1 MRRCACPGSFDPVT
15 NGHLDIMQRA
25 THVVD
30 HLIIAVANSPGKN
43 PAFTPPERVQLLQDL
58 VAENDF
64 GDCKVE
70 VRSFGSLLMH
80 FADEVGATLV
90 IRGLRAVSDFEYE
103 FQLASMNRHIAPSV
117 ETLFLTPDE
126 DYSFISSSLVKEVA
140 RLDGDVSEF
149 VCNAVQQA
157 MRKRFAELE
166 Q

>member
-1 MRRCACPGSFDPVT
+1 MRRVGLYPGTFDPVT

-64 GDCKVE
+64 GSCTVE

-80 FADEVGATLV
+80 FADEVGASVV

-103 FQLASMNRHIAPSV
+103 FQLANMNRAMDPEFESV
-117 ETLFLTPDE
+117 FLTPSADLS
-126 DYSFISSSLVKEVA
+126 YISSSLVREIAGLGGNVSGFVPSRVA
-140 RLDGDVSEF
+140 EALK
-149 VCNAVQQA
+149 QT
-157 MRKRFAELE
+157 FAG

>member
-1 MRRCACPGSFDPVT
+1 MRRVGLYPGTFDPVT

-58 VAENDF
+58 VDDCDF
-64 GDCKVE
+64 GDCTVE

-80 FADEVGATLV
+80 FADEVGASLV

-103 FQLASMNRHIAPSV
+103 FQLATMNKALNPKV
-117 ETLFLTPDE
+117 ETVFLTASE
-126 DYSFISSSLVKEVA
+126 SQQFIASSLVKEIA
-140 RLDGDVSEF
+140 SLGGDVSDF
-149 VCNAVQQA
+149 VPEMVLRALKI
-157 MRKRFAELE
+157 RYPI
-166 Q
+166 